1 MSFTRLAHVCLH
13 VKNLQRTMAYYHKLG
28 LTDGFTFT
36 RKDKDYG
43 IYLKIGGETFLEI
56 FEEPEKGAGTEGGI
70 AHFCLQTENLDEL
83 MAHLD
88 EQGVEYT
95 KKELGADETWQIW
108 LKDPDGN
115 RVEVHRYTENSYQFK
130 GGNVEATW

>member
-1 MSFTRLAHVCLH
+1 MPFTRLAHVCLN
-13 VKNLQRTMAYYHKLG
+13 VKDLQRTLDFYHKLG
-28 LTDGFTFT
+28 LTDAFTFT

-43 IYLKIGGETFLEI
+43 IYLNIGGETFLEI
-56 FEEPEKGAGTEGGI
+56 FEEAENANVRGGI
-70 AHFCLQTENLDEL
+70 AHFCLQTEDLDGL
-83 MAHLD
+83 IAHLD

-95 KKELGADETWQIW
+95 PKSLGEDETWQIW

-115 RVEVHRYTENSYQFK
+115 AFEVHRYTEGSYQFK